1 MGWLSRNL
9 FVLNIQSDHLY
20 CGGVVQLHLKV
31 MVFGKP
37 TAAKMRIE
45 QVSVL
50 EGAHS
55 KSLIGL
61 AEDP

>member
-1 MGWLSRNL
+1 M
-9 FVLNIQSDHLY
+9 
-20 CGGVVQLHLKV
+20 QLHLMV

-50 EGAHS
+50 EWAKS
-55 KSLIGL
+55 KSSIGL

>member
-1 MGWLSRNL
+1 MGWQSRNV
-9 FVLNIQSDHLY
+9 FVLTSNLTRLY
-20 CGGVVQLHLKV
+20 CGGVMQLHLMA

-50 EGAHS
+50 EWAKS
-55 KSLIGL
+55 KSSIGL

>member
-1 MGWLSRNL
+1 M
-9 FVLNIQSDHLY
+9 
-20 CGGVVQLHLKV
+20 QLHLMV

-50 EGAHS
+50 EGANS
-55 KSLIGL
+55 KSLVGL